1 MPVTAGVLGCG
12 SSLPAQV
19 RRNDD
24 PVYDALD
31 KGRNPQGVIE
41 SAVFR
46 GLDRRRFLAPGERI
60 ETHMAAASRAAL
72 AQAGVGADRVERL
85 YGYVTVPEYATPNG
99 LFQVHHHLGLPE
111 TAMVVPIN
119 GEYSNFLLG
128 LIHAAE
134 AVEAG
139 RAGTGL
145 VVVGANWTRHS
156 DYTQGYSVSIS
167 DAAGAAVVGP
177 SDRFV
182 LADHAS
188 RTLSSQYHGLALKHT
203 LLKFNG
209 LTFQP
214 VSPETGLPTLVYD
227 MTQTGNE
234 DLLGVVKD
242 GLPVLV
248 NDLLARNG
256 VRGRQ
261 VSLITHQGSRLLMDH
276 WADRI
281 GPAVHLDT
289 LAEYGN
295 MTIATYPANLAHH
308 FTDIATEYVVIAA
321 VGCGLHVTAV
331 LLRV

>member
-12 SSLPAQV
+12 HSLPAQT

-31 KGRNPQGVIE
+31 TRRNAQGVIE

-60 ETHMAAASRAAL
+60 ETHMVTAAREALTRA
-72 AQAGVGADRVERL
+72 GTGEDDIERL

-99 LFQVHHHLGLPE
+99 LFQVHHLLGLPGD
-111 TAMVVPIN
+111 AMVVPVN

-128 LIHAAE
+128 LVHAAE

-139 RAGTGL
+139 RAGTSL

-182 LADHAS
+182 LVDHAF
-188 RTLSSQYHGLALKHT
+188 RTLSSQYHGLT
-203 LLKFNG
+203 LRHRFLTLNG
-209 LTFQP
+209 LTFLP
-214 VSPETGLPTLVYD
+214 VNPDTGLPSMVYD
-227 MTQTGNE
+227 MTRTGNE

-248 NDLLARNG
+248 NALLDRNG
-256 VRGRQ
+256 VKGGQ

-276 WADRI
+276 WSDRI

-295 MTIATYPANLAHH
+295 MTLATYPVNLSHH
-308 FTDIATEYVVIAA
+308 FTTVDTEYVVIAA